1 MLEKVA
7 IWLSTLRG
15 VTMRKNMIGEV
26 ILVVIDEIGEVT
38 FLRDPMFPSVV
49 EIKDKETTE
58 RALAAVVE
66 ILDIAATVVPTSPA
80 QFKVLEAR
88 EFLLRDFKFLL
99 ERLTEQ
105 VEFTRGVQS
114 GC

>member
-1 MLEKVA
+1 
-7 IWLSTLRG
+7 
-15 VTMRKNMIGEV
+15 MRKNMVGEV

-38 FLRDPMFPSVV
+38 FLRDPMFPAVV

-66 ILDIAATVVPTSPA
+66 LLDIAATVLPVSPA

-88 EFLLRDFKFLL
+88 EFLLRDFRFLW

-105 VEFTRGVQS
+105 VEFSRGVQP

>member
-1 MLEKVA
+1 
-7 IWLSTLRG
+7 
-15 VTMRKNMIGEV
+15 MRKNMVGEV
-26 ILVVIDEIGEVT
+26 IAVVIDEIGEVT
-38 FLRDPMFPSVV
+38 FLRDPMFPAVV

-66 ILDIAATVVPTSPA
+66 LLDICATVLPTSPA
-80 QFKVLEAR
+80 QFEVLKAKE
-88 EFLLRDFKFLL
+88 LLLKDFKWLL

-105 VEFTRGVQS
+105 VEFTDCIRS

>member
-1 MLEKVA
+1 MLRTLA
-7 IWLSTLRG
+7 TWLATLRG

-26 ILVVIDEIGEVT
+26 IAVVIDEIGEVT
-38 FLRDPMFPSVV
+38 FLRDPMFPAIV

-66 ILDIAATVVPTSPA
+66 MLDICSVVCPVSPA
-80 QFKVLEAR
+80 QFKMLEAK

-105 VEFTRGVQS
+105 VEFFRDVRS